1 MKNFDKLFESLMQSS
16 FISTSLNYEDYKNRT
31 DDELKGEL
39 DDLNKQDPKTFR
51 TNIDKKKQ
59 DISKEM
65 KSRAKDKDK

>member
-1 MKNFDKLFESLMQSS
+1 MKNFDKLFESIMQDS
-16 FISTSLNYEDYKNRT
+16 FISTSLNYENYKDRT

-51 TNIDKKKQ
+51 ADIDKKKQ

-65 KSRAKDKDK
+65 KSRAKQKDK